1 VREVTALVAGEK
13 FEVDIAGLQPGDTRE
28 VHHEELSILL
38 CNVAGELYAVENVCS
53 HAQVPL
59 SEGELR
65 GCEIECIYHGATF
78 DVRSGAPLAPPAIRP
93 IRTFKVERQGDDR
106 VCIEIDD

>member
-1 VREVTALVAGEK
+1 MRGVAEVVAGVK
-13 FEVDIAGLQPGDTRE
+13 FEVDVAGLQPGETR
-28 VHHEELSILL
+28 VVDHEGLSILL
-38 CNVAGELYAVENVCS
+38 CNVEGELYAVENLCS

-93 IRTFKVERQGDDR
+93 IRTFKVERQGDR
-106 VCIEIDD
+106 ARIEIDT

>member
-1 VREVTALVAGEK
+1 MSEVSELAASEK
-13 FEVDIAGLQPGDTRE
+13 FEVDVVGLQPGETRV

-38 CNVAGELYAVENVCS
+38 CNVEGELYAVENLCS
-53 HAQVPL
+53 HAQTPL
-59 SEGELR
+59 SDGELR

-93 IRTFKVERQGDDR
+93 IRTFKVERQGDR
-106 VCIEIDD
+106 AQIEIDT